1 MNDGPRGLVVSD
13 RFREYL
19 QNFRDRYPLDTDLA
33 DKYGLPTGNG
43 RLSEKMTLN
52 RSSRSFGGSA

>member
-1 MNDGPRGLVVSD
+1 MSDGPRGLVVSD

-19 QNFRDRYPLDTDLA
+19 QNFRDQYPLDTDLA

-43 RLSEKMTLN
+43 RFPRQMTFN
-52 RSSRSFGGSA
+52 PSSSGYGGNA